1 MEPACDSAAPSP
13 ESLREAR
20 RFVEGNGALARALGV
35 DGPGELTV
43 LPLAQGEH
51 NANFVLE
58 ARDGRRFVLRVNY
71 ASQLGLD
78 DQIGYEFAALRA
90 LASSGRTPE
99 PLYVDGTRSRIG
111 RGALVESFVEGA
123 WIDLEDSRQ
132 VREAAR
138 ALADVHSVAAPPDCA
153 LLRAEDPLRSQ
164 LESCRRLFDGYQASD
179 LAEGRVMREVDEL
192 FVRAQRAVDAAPVPS
207 SCECSHIL
215 NTEAVPSHFL
225 IDDTGRASIVDWE
238 KPVLGEVAQDLA
250 YFLSPTTTIWDSD
263 VIFSAPERA
272 QFLKAYW
279 EAVGGRFP
287 RGSFDERFGAYRMVN
302 ALVGV
307 TWSCNAWV
315 EYHDPARPLRNEK
328 TLRLLPTYFSEGFL
342 DLIRRDCFDAQ

>member
-1 MEPACDSAAPSP
+1 MEPACDSAAPSS

-20 RFVEGNGALARALGV
+20 RFVEGNGTLARALGV

-99 PLYVDGTRSRIG
+99 PLYVDGTGSRIG

-153 LLRAEDPLRSQ
+153 LLRAEDPCAPSW
-164 LESCRRLFDGYQASD
+164 
-179 LAEGRVMREVDEL
+179 
-192 FVRAQRAVDAAPVPS
+192 RAAGGS
-207 SCECSHIL
+207 S
-215 NTEAVPSHFL
+215 TA
-225 IDDTGRASIVDWE
+225 
-238 KPVLGEVAQDLA
+238 
-250 YFLSPTTTIWDSD
+250 
-263 VIFSAPERA
+263 
-272 QFLKAYW
+272 
-279 EAVGGRFP
+279 
-287 RGSFDERFGAYRMVN
+287 
-302 ALVGV
+302 
-307 TWSCNAWV
+307 
-315 EYHDPARPLRNEK
+315 
-328 TLRLLPTYFSEGFL
+328 
-342 DLIRRDCFDAQ
+342 IRRAISRRGV

>member
-1 MEPACDSAAPSP
+1 MEPACDSAAPSS

-51 NANFVLE
+51 NANFVLG
-58 ARDGRRFVLRVNY
+58 ARGGRRFVLRVNY
-71 ASQLGLD
+71 ASQLGLT
-78 DQIGYEFAALRA
+78 DQVGYEFAALRA
-90 LASSGRTPE
+90 LAPSGRAPE

-263 VIFSAPERA
+263 VIIFSAPERA
-272 QFLKAYW
+272 QFLKGLL
-279 EAVGGRFP
+279 GGRRP
-287 RGSFDERFGAYRMVN
+287 
-302 ALVGV
+302 LLPGV
-307 TWSCNAWV
+307 PSTPAFRPTHGQCAGGRHLSCNAWV

-328 TLRLLPTYFSEGFL
+328 IPRFLPTYFSEEFL
-342 DLIRRDCFDAQ
+342 ASSDCFDAQ